1 MMDDFIYL
9 PNIIHPDT
17 VGIHCIYIIIVQCIV
32 QCVYYSLAVLKLL

>member
-17 VGIHCIYIIIVQCIV
+17 VGIRCLYIIVQCIV
-32 QCVYYSLAVLKLL
+32 QCVHVL